1 MANGTELAITQ
12 AARLNEIGFP
22 EFTAKLI
29 TDTFDALVAANI
41 RQTEAYIE
49 LVQQVSKTL
58 TQYINDTRDDIS
70 GEELMQFLA
79 AALPP
84 DDADAESDPTKVA
97 VNGTIT
103 TTDRTNLNTALAIP
117 GHPAEGDI
125 AADNQVNVPTDTALS
140 ESHVQTI
147 LQAVANRLAANK
159 YDLLKEMVKLGIL
172 RLVVENGTIET
183 RLTFTTYGSTF
194 YQKQATQYH
203 RDSFQFK
210 SKARTGWF
218 VSLWA
223 KASASTRYSSV
234 NVSTTRETNRDIS
247 GSRVQIYGSVIINFK
262 TDYQPL
268 TA

>member
-1 MANGTELAITQ
+1 MPNGTELAVTQ

-29 TDTFDALVAANI
+29 TDTFDALVSANL
-41 RQTEAYIE
+41 RQTQAYIE
-49 LVQQVSKTL
+49 LVQQISKTL
-58 TQYINDTRDDIS
+58 TQYINDTRDDIN

-84 DDADAESDPTKVA
+84 DGATAESEPSKVA
-97 VNGTIT
+97 VGSTLTTADLTSLNDALRIPEVTGENQIT
-103 TTDRTNLNTALAIP
+103 
-117 GHPAEGDI
+117 
-125 AADNQVNVPTDTALS
+125 VPTGSALTQA
-140 ESHVQTI
+140 EVNTV
-147 LQAVANRLAANK
+147 LEAVANRLSANK
-159 YDLLKEMVKLGIL
+159 YSLLQEMVKLGIL

-194 YQKQATQYH
+194 YEKQANKYH

-210 SKARTGWF
+210 AKARTGAL

-223 KASASTRYSSV
+223 KASASTAYTSV
-234 NVSTTRETNRDIS
+234 NISTTKETNRDIS
-247 GSRVQIYGSVIINFK
+247 GSRVQIYGSVIIHFK